1 MTPAQPTRPSLLVAI
16 RDPGNDRAW
25 TEFIQ
30 LYTPLV
36 FGHCRRRGLQEADA
50 ADVAQD
56 VMRAVAQSIR
66 RFEYDRVKGSF
77 RSWLLTVT
85 RSKLANFFARES
97 RKPQGAS
104 DTQLTEWAADQPSPE
119 EQGEWEQEYRQ
130 RLFDWAADAVKSE
143 FQSSSW
149 QAFWRTAVDHEPVA
163 VVAAD
168 LGLSPGAVYIARSR
182 IIARLREFLKE
193 AGDEPEL
200 PGGMS

>member
-16 RDPGNDRAW
+16 RDPGNDHAW
-25 TEFIQ
+25 SEFIQ

-50 ADVAQD
+50 ADVAQE

-66 RFEYDRVKGSF
+66 RFEYDRIKGSF

-97 RKPQGAS
+97 RKPQVAS
-104 DTQLTEWAADQPSPE
+104 DTQLTEWAADPPTPE

-130 RLFDWAADAVKSE
+130 RLFDWAAEIVQAE
-143 FQSSSW
+143 FQPSSW
-149 QAFWRTAVDHEPVA
+149 QAFWRTAVDHQPVA
-163 VVAAD
+163 HVAAD
-168 LGLSPGAVYIARSR
+168 LGLTAGAVYIARSR
-182 IIARLREFLKE
+182 IIARIREFLKE

-200 PGGMS
+200 PRGMS